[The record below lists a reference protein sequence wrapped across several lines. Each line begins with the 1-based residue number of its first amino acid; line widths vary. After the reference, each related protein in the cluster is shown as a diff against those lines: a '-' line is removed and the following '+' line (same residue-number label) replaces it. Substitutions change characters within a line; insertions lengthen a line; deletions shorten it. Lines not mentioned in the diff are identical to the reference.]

1 MRKIR
6 NIFIILILISAVAAY
21 FYLNYQSSKEVRV
34 KIAEAASRDL
44 TQTIS
49 YAGSIHAAKYVQI
62 GSKIAG
68 RVSAVLFNELDEV
81 QRGQALIKLE
91 DAEIKAQLRQVQEA
105 LNQAK
110 INLVNIEKNLERV
123 KELTKKGFAST
134 EQLDSAQQAYDV
146 GKVVIR
152 QNQANYAFMQAQL
165 EQTSIKAPISGTI
178 VSKHVRIGEIVA
190 GPLGGGSFSVPTP
203 MAEIAD
209 LTDLEVQADIDEVD
223 ISKVFVGQEAIIT
236 VDAYP
241 ENTFK
246 GIVREIASVTMSK
259 RDVGIT
265 YRVKVHITNPEKILK
280 LGMTANLDF
289 LLENRE
295 QILTVPKSA
304 VLVQGDKQFVFK
316 VRNQK
321 VFKGVVETA
330 MEGEEFIEIT
340 SGLQPGEYVIVAITT
355 GSDEEAGFLSFGDQG
370 TIPDD
375 ILKLEDGQSV
385 IVMD

>member
-6 NIFIILILISAVAAY
+6 NTFIVLILISAVAAY
-21 FYLNYQSSKEVRV
+21 FYLNYRSSKEIRV
-34 KIAEAASRDL
+34 MIAEAASRDL

-49 YAGSIHAAKYVQI
+49 YAGSINAAQYVQI

-81 QRGQALIKLE
+81 QRGQVLIKLE

-241 ENTFK
+241 EKTFK
-246 GIVREIASVTMSK
+246 GLVREIASVTMSR

-265 YRVKVHITNPEKILK
+265 YRVKVHITNPEKALK

-289 LLENRE
+289 LIENRE
-295 QILTVPKSA
+295 KILTVPTSA
-304 VLVQGDKQFVFK
+304 VLLQGDRQFVFK
-316 VRNQK
+316 VRNQR
-321 VFKGVVETA
+321 VFKEVVETG

-340 SGLQPGEYVIVAITT
+340 SGLQPGEDVIVAIKT
-355 GSDEEAGFLSFGDQG
+355 GSNDDAGLLPFGDRG
-370 TIPDD
+370 IIPDD
-375 ILKLEDGQSV
+375 LLKLENGQSV
-385 IVMD
+385 IVME

>member
-6 NIFIILILISAVAAY
+6 NIFIVLVLISAVAAY

-34 KIAEAASRDL
+34 KIAETASRDL
-44 TQTIS
+44 NQTIS
-49 YAGSIHAAKYVQI
+49 YAGSINAAKYVQI

-81 QRGQALIKLE
+81 QQGQVLIKLE

-123 KELTKKGFAST
+123 EELTKKGFAST
-134 EQLDSAQQAYDV
+134 EQMDSAQQAYDV

-178 VSKHVRIGEIVA
+178 VSKHVGIGEIVA
-190 GPLGGGSFSVPTP
+190 GPLGGGSFSAPTP

-209 LTDLEVQADIDEVD
+209 LTDLQVQADIDEVD
-223 ISKVFVGQEAIIT
+223 ISKVFVGQETIIT

-241 ENTFK
+241 EKTFQ
-246 GIVREIASVTMSK
+246 GLVREIASVTMSR

-265 YRVKVHITNPEKILK
+265 YRIKVHITNPEKILK
-280 LGMTANLDF
+280 LGMTANLD
-289 LLENRE
+289 LLIENRE

-316 VRNQK
+316 VRNQT
-321 VFKGVVETA
+321 VFKGVVETG

-340 SGLQPGEYVIVAITT
+340 SGLEPGEDVIVAIKT
-355 GSDEEAGFLSFGDQG
+355 GSDDDGLIPFGDQG

-385 IVMD
+385 IVVN

>member
-6 NIFIILILISAVAAY
+6 NIFIVLVLISAVAAY
-21 FYLNYQSSKEVRV
+21 FYLNYRSSNEVRV

-49 YAGSIHAAKYVQI
+49 YAGSINAAKYVQI

-81 QRGQALIKLE
+81 QQGQVLIKLE

-134 EQLDSAQQAYDV
+134 EQMDSAQQAYDV

-178 VSKHVRIGEIVA
+178 VSKHVGIGEIVA
-190 GPLGGGSFSVPTP
+190 GPLGGGSFSGPTP

-209 LTDLEVQADIDEVD
+209 LTDLEVHADIDEVD
-223 ISKVFVGQEAIIT
+223 ISKVFVGQEAVIT

-241 ENTFK
+241 EKTFK
-246 GIVREIASVTMSK
+246 GLVREIASVTMSR

-280 LGMTANLDF
+280 LGMTANLDL

-304 VLVQGDKQFVFK
+304 VLVQGDQQFVFK
-316 VRNQK
+316 VRNQT
-321 VFKGVVETA
+321 VFKGVVETG

-340 SGLQPGEYVIVAITT
+340 SGLQPGEDVIVAITI
-355 GSDEEAGFLSFGDQG
+355 GSDEDGGLLPFGDQG

-385 IVMD
+385 IVVN